1 MTETRRLFL
10 ILNGK
15 SAPREDVRAAVA
27 AVRDAGHELE
37 VRVTYEPGDVARFV
51 GEALGLGARPD
62 VIVAGGGDGTLN
74 QVVAA
79 LLEAD
84 EPADAAASGYPAVG
98 VLPLGTANDFAVGL
112 ELPADDPGAALRLCA
127 EGEIRTIDA
136 ARINERVFV
145 NLASGGTVTQITRE
159 ADPRAKRLF
168 GGAAYLIAGASHIG
182 RLAPSTARFSA
193 EGFSWEG
200 EFLAMAIGNGRL
212 AGGGV
217 PLCPEARLDDGLL
230 DLTLFPQ
237 PDADHVLGLLSRLLH
252 ETEAPVESYAKTTRF
267 SSLTVE
273 SDAELSLNLDG
284 EPMQAKSLKVEVLP
298 GAVRFVTGPAPKG
311 LVS

>member
-1 MTETRRLFL
+1 LTETRRLFL

-15 SAPREDVRAAVA
+15 SAPREDVRSAVTR
-27 AVRDAGHELE
+27 VRDAGHEVA

-51 GEALGLGARPD
+51 GEALGAQPRPD

-79 LLEAD
+79 LLEKGG
-84 EPADAAASGYPAVG
+84 EGDAAQPEAPAVG
-98 VLPLGTANDFAVGL
+98 LLPLGTANDFAVGL
-112 ELPADDPGAALRLCA
+112 ELSTDDPAQALRVCA
-127 EGEIRTIDA
+127 EGEIRKIDA

-145 NLASGGTVTQITRE
+145 NLASGGTVTKITRD

-182 RLAPSTARFSA
+182 RLAPSRARFSA
-193 EGFSWEG
+193 DGFSWEG

-217 PLCPEARLDDGLL
+217 PLCPDAKLDDGLL

-252 ETEAPVESYAKTTRF
+252 ETDAPVESYAKTTRF
-267 SSLTVE
+267 TSLTVE

-284 EPMQAKSLKVEVLP
+284 EAMSADRLEVEVLP
-298 GAVRFVTGPAPKG
+298 GAVSFVTGSAPED
-311 LVS
+311 VFS